1 MKAYNRFHMTSEES
15 CSEGLPM
22 QASVEMPP
30 MARLITIIV
39 QAMVIVSAMRHV
51 IIISLNVGTILY
63 VSKRLM
69 KMTMIADL

>member
-1 MKAYNRFHMTSEES
+1 MTSKES

-22 QASVEMPP
+22 QALVAMPP
-30 MARLITIIV
+30 MARLITSIV
-39 QAMVIVSAMRHV
+39 QAMVIVLAMRHV

-63 VSKRLM
+63 VFKKLM

>member
-1 MKAYNRFHMTSEES
+1 
-15 CSEGLPM
+15 M
-22 QASVEMPP
+22 QASVAMPP
-30 MARLITIIV
+30 MARLITSIV